1 MVMDRQAFDFE
12 VKFAADGS
20 EAGALS
26 GYGSVFGLMDRGG
39 DIVLPGAFKASL
51 ADWKKRKALPPMLW
65 QHDPRSP
72 IGVWDEVIEDEKGLR
87 LKGRLLLEIPLAQVA
102 RALLVANGIKGLSIG
117 YQTRDYTIVRETGAR
132 ELKRVDLWEI
142 SLVTFPMLPEAT
154 IDGVKSFDPRALE
167 AALRRECNMSSA
179 AAVKTVAIVK
189 QHLRDGGVSPEQDPR
204 DGVKDLLMSLRRT
217 QAALAD

>member
-1 MVMDRQAFDFE
+1 MDRQAFDFE
-12 VKFAADGS
+12 VKFAADGA

-26 GYGSVFGLMDRGG
+26 GYGSVFGLIDRGG

-51 ADWKKRKALPPMLW
+51 ADLKKRKALLPMLW

-72 IGVWDEVIEDEKGLR
+72 IGVWDEVVEDEKGLR

-102 RALLVANGIKGLSIG
+102 RALLLANGIKGLSIG
-117 YQTRDYTIVRETGAR
+117 YQTRDYTIDRQTGAR

-154 IDGVKSFDPRALE
+154 IDGVKSLDPRALE
-167 AALRRECNMSSA
+167 AALRRDCNLSSA
-179 AAVKTVAIVK
+179 AAVKAVSIVK

-204 DGVKDLLMSLRRT
+204 DGMKDLLMSLRRAG
-217 QAALAD
+217 AALAD